1 MRNAFG
7 QPQSVLVLGGTSDI
21 ALAVLD
27 RLCGERTRTVVLAGR
42 DETRL
47 AAATERLL
55 AAGATTVECVPME
68 ASDPSSAPATIEA
81 GLAAAGGRVDLV
93 IVAASILTDQLEVEN
108 DPAAISQLFDI
119 NLTWPAAALAALRPR
134 LLAQGSGQ
142 VAIISSVGG
151 VLPRRDNY
159 SYGATKAGLDFI
171 GIGYGDS
178 LRDAG
183 IKVQVFRPGFVRS
196 KMTTGLDEAPMT
208 IDVSEAADAIVA
220 GIASN
225 ASVIWV
231 PSKLRLVFG
240 VMRHLP
246 RPLFRL
252 VASRR

>member
-27 RLCGERTRTVVLAGR
+27 RLCAERTRTVVLAGR
-42 DETRL
+42 DEQRL
-47 AAATERLL
+47 AAAAERLRDS
-55 AAGATTVECVPME
+55 GATTVETVTME
-68 ASDPSSAPATIEA
+68 ASQPEGAAATIEA
-81 GLAAAGGRVDLV
+81 GFAACGGRVDLV
-93 IVAASILTDQLEVEN
+93 IVAAGIHSDQLEIED
-108 DPAAISQLFDI
+108 DPTATSQLFEI

-134 LLAQGSGQ
+134 LIAQGAGQ

-151 VLPRRDNY
+151 VVPRRDNY
-159 SYGATKAGLDFI
+159 SYGATKAGLDFLA
-171 GIGYGDS
+171 IGYGDS

-183 IKVQVFRPGFVRS
+183 VTVQVFRPGFVRT
-196 KMTTGLDEAPMT
+196 KMTTGLEEAPMT
-208 IDVSEAADAIVA
+208 IGLDECADAIVA
-220 GIASN
+220 GLRSS

-231 PSKLRLVFG
+231 PAKLRLVFG

-246 RPLFRL
+246 RPIFRF